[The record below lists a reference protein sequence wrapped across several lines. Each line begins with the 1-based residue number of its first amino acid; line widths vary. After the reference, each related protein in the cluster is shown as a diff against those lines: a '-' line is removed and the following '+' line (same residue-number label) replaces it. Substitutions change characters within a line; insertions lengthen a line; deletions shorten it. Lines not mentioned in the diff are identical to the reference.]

1 MKPIQV
7 NITANYKTRH
17 KRRARFAR
25 QEVYGNGLG
34 PRIALIPLPLGLGL
48 TLGLSSPVSVRSW
61 EWAKYDYAD
70 HSPANAP
77 RWASRIL
84 GEQPTPSTRTGRAL
98 EAWKETAWTN

>member
-1 MKPIQV
+1 MNPIEV
-7 NITANYKTRH
+7 NLTANYKTTH
-17 KRRARFAR
+17 KRRARFSR
-25 QEVYGNGLG
+25 QEVYGHGLG

-84 GEQPTPSTRTGRAL
+84 QEQPDPSSWLGKAL
-98 EAWKETAWTN
+98 ESWRMTR